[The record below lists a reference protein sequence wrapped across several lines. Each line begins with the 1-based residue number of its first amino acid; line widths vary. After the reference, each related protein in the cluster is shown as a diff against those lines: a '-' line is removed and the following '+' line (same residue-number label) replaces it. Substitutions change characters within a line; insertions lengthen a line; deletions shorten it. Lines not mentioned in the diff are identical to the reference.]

1 MDFWSEIWARI
12 CNFFIQYVAEPIM
25 NMNARDVID
34 VLLLALILYELFRFA
49 QNRRA
54 GRVMIGLLIV
64 IFGLMLVQLLKFPAL
79 SYISGLFAAASF
91 FCIVVIFQPE
101 IRDALER
108 IGNSTFLNPRSD
120 TLPRKHLPL
129 AKSTAEEITDAV
141 FTMAEKRVGA
151 LIVME
156 GLTKLGDYIQTGKLV
171 DARVTSHLLQN
182 IFFDKA
188 PLHDGALVIRDMRIW
203 AASCVLPSSSGELD
217 FGSMGTRHR
226 AAVGVTEVSDALVV
240 IVSEE
245 TGLVSLAQD
254 GKLLRHVDKETL
266 YDVLMTYFAGRLYL
280 RTKRGVHV
288 NPFDRVPLYNRQNEE
303 KSDLMDMGQIS
314 IVEEENP
321 TPIEAEEEQVIVE
334 SEETTSPAEEETD
347 KDDTL

>member
-1 MDFWSEIWARI
+1 MNFWSEIWATI
-12 CNFFIQYVAEPIM
+12 CSFFMRYVAEPIL
-25 NMNARDVID
+25 NMGARDIID
-34 VLLLALILYELFRFA
+34 VLLLALVLYELFRFA

-54 GRVMIGLLIV
+54 GRVTIGLLIF
-64 IFGLMLVQLLKFPAL
+64 IFALTLVKLFNLPAL
-79 SYISGLFAAASF
+79 SYISDLFAAASF
-91 FCIVVIFQPE
+91 FCIVVIYQPE

-120 TLPRKHLPL
+120 TIPRKHLPL
-129 AKSTAEEITDAV
+129 AKFTAEQITDAV
-141 FTMAEKRVGA
+141 FEMSEKRVGA

-156 GLTKLGDYIQTGKLV
+156 GLTKLGDYIQTGKIV

-188 PLHDGALVIRDMRIW
+188 PLHDGALLIRNMRIW

-217 FGSMGTRHR
+217 FGTMGTRHR
-226 AAVGVTEVSDALVV
+226 AAVGVTEVSDALVI

-245 TGLVSLAQD
+245 TGIVSLAQD
-254 GKLLRHVDKETL
+254 GKLLRNVDSETL

-288 NPFDRVPLYNRQNEE
+288 NPFDRVPLYHRQSEE
-303 KSDLMDMGQIS
+303 ASDLMDMGQIS
-314 IVEEENP
+314 IVEEENLMP
-321 TPIEAEEEQVIVE
+321 MQEEASVE
-334 SEETTSPAEEETD
+334 ADNDSSQTTEETD
-347 KDDTL
+347 RDDAL

>member
-1 MDFWSEIWARI
+1 MNFWSEIWTRI
-12 CNFFIQYVAEPIM
+12 CNFFMQYVANPIM
-25 NMNARDVID
+25 NMNARDIID
-34 VLLLALILYELFRFA
+34 VLLLALVLYELFRFVK
-49 QNRRA
+49 NRRA
-54 GRVMIGLLIV
+54 SRLTIGLLIV
-64 IFGLMLVQLLKFPAL
+64 MFLLILVQLLRLPAL
-79 SYISGLFAAASF
+79 TYISRLFGAAAF
-91 FCIVVIFQPE
+91 FCIVVIYQPE

-129 AKSTAEEITDAV
+129 AKSTAEEMTDAV
-141 FTMAEKRVGA
+141 FAMSEKRVGA

-156 GLTKLGDYIQTGKLV
+156 GLTRLGDYIQTGKIV

-182 IFFDKA
+182 IFYDKA
-188 PLHDGALVIRDMRIW
+188 PLHDGAVVIRNMRIW
-203 AASCVLPSSSGELD
+203 AASCVLPSSNGELD

-226 AAVGVTEVSDALVV
+226 AAVGVTEVSDALVI

-245 TGLVSLAQD
+245 TGAVSLAQD
-254 GKLLRHVDKETL
+254 GKLLRHVDEETL

-288 NPFDRVPLYNRQNEE
+288 NPFDRVPLYHRQTEE
-303 KSDLMDMGQIS
+303 TSDLMDMGQIS
-314 IVEEENP
+314 IIEEENNVP
-321 TPIEAEEEQVIVE
+321 AG
-334 SEETTSPAEEETD
+334 EETATVENDAVTPTEEETD